1 MAGFSSLDDFISET
15 TVNGKFVRT
24 DWNKNV
30 LPTTTQVAGMWHD
43 LSCGAGNPGSDTAY
57 GSGSNLAFQSLADT
71 STTSPGIQHG
81 GDVST
86 DTKHYLYAGANIV
99 AAAGAPWFLMAVDQV
114 GYVPI
119 TGSDVTS
126 TLARTITMTPIAAT
140 AAKVDRYPNGVG
152 LRAFFSTE
160 VAPTA
165 GGPNMTIFNYRNVA
179 GASKACPVTVGMA
192 ATPVIGAV
200 PHSGGAATRYAPFIP
215 MAAGD
220 TGISDLVDFTF
231 TGGTAYTGSGQ
242 LVLHL
247 VKPLWGIPLPASG
260 IHNVADFINALSN
273 MARIRDGA
281 CIQWMLMNTGA
292 TTVNAPLL
300 VESGHGWG

>member
-1 MAGFSSLDDFISET
+1 MGFSSQDDLLSE
-15 TVNGKFVRT
+15 VSAGKFQYDVRFKT
-24 DWNKNV
+24 IS
-30 LPTTTQVAGMWHD
+30 TAQVAAFWSNLGVF
-43 LSCGAGNPGSDTAY
+43 
-57 GSGSNLAFQSLADT
+57 SGSEPASTYAGTSLTFVPTDDTWAD
-71 STTSPGIQHG
+71 GAWQHG

-86 DTKHYLYAGANIV
+86 DTKHFLYGGANIV
-99 AAAGAPWFLMAVDQV
+99 AAAGAPWFLLAVDQV

-119 TGSDVTS
+119 TSTDVTGTS
-126 TLARTITMTPIAAT
+126 GRTITMTPIAAT

-165 GGPNMTIFNYRNVA
+165 GGPNLTAFGYKNVA
-179 GASKACPVTVGMA
+179 GTSHTCPVTVGFA

-220 TGISDLVDFTF
+220 TGISDLESFTLS
-231 TGGTAYTGSGQ
+231 GGTAYTGSGQ

-260 IHNVADFINALSN
+260 VHSVADFINALPN
-273 MARIRDGA
+273 MARIPDGA
-281 CIQWMLMNTGA
+281 CLQWMLMNTGA
-292 TTVNAPLL
+292 TTANAPLL
-300 VESGHGWG
+300 VEHAHAWG

>member
-1 MAGFSSLDDFISET
+1 MGFSSQDDLINEVT
-15 TVNGKFVRT
+15 TNGKFQYDIRSKT
-24 DWNKNV
+24 IS
-30 LPTTTQVAGMWHD
+30 TAQVAAFWTNLGVF
-43 LSCGAGNPGSDTAY
+43 
-57 GSGSNLAFQSLADT
+57 SGSEPASTYAGTSLTFVPTDDTWAD
-71 STTSPGIQHG
+71 GAWQHG

-86 DTKHYLYAGANIV
+86 DTKHFLYAGANIV

-119 TGSDVTS
+119 TSTDVTGTGS
-126 TLARTITMTPIAAT
+126 RVITMTPIAAT
-140 AAKVDRYPNGVG
+140 SAKVDRYPNGVG

-165 GGPNMTIFNYRNVA
+165 GGPNMTVFTYTNTA
-179 GASKACPVTVGMA
+179 GTTGRTCPVTVGMA

-215 MAAGD
+215 LAAGD
-220 TGISDLVDFTF
+220 TGIKDLENFTW

-242 LVLHL
+242 MVLHL

-260 IHNVADFINALSN
+260 IHQVADFVNALPS
-273 MARIRDGA
+273 MCKIPDGA
-281 CIQWMLMNTGA
+281 CVQWMLLNTGA
-292 TTVNAPLL
+292 TTANAPMMA
-300 VESGHGWG
+300 ETAHAWG

>member
-1 MAGFSSLDDFISET
+1 MGFSSQDDLINEVT
-15 TVNGKFVRT
+15 TNGKFQYDIRSKT
-24 DWNKNV
+24 IS
-30 LPTTTQVAGMWHD
+30 TAQVAAFWTNLGVFNGSEPASTYAGTSLTFVPTDDTWAD
-43 LSCGAGNPGSDTAY
+43 GAW
-57 GSGSNLAFQSLADT
+57 
-71 STTSPGIQHG
+71 QHG

-86 DTKHYLYAGANIV
+86 DTKHFLYAGANIV

-119 TGSDVTS
+119 TSTDVTGTGS
-126 TLARTITMTPIAAT
+126 RTITMTPIAAT
-140 AAKVDRYPNGVG
+140 SAKVDRYPNGVG

-165 GGPNMTIFNYRNVA
+165 GGPNMTVFTYTNTA
-179 GASKACPVTVGMA
+179 GTTGRTCPVTVGMA

-215 MAAGD
+215 LAAGD
-220 TGISDLVDFTF
+220 TGIKDLENFTW

-242 LVLHL
+242 MVLHL

-260 IHNVADFINALSN
+260 IHQVADFVNALPS
-273 MARIRDGA
+273 MCKIPDGA
-281 CIQWMLMNTGA
+281 CVQWMLLNTGA
-292 TTVNAPLL
+292 TTANAPMMA
-300 VESGHGWG
+300 ETAHAWG

>member
-1 MAGFSSLDDFISET
+1 MGFPSQDALINDVTENGQFQYDVRFKTIST
-15 TVNGKFVRT
+15 A
-24 DWNKNV
+24 
-30 LPTTTQVAGMWHD
+30 QVAAFWTNLGVFAGSEPASAYPGTSLTFVPTDDTWAD
-43 LSCGAGNPGSDTAY
+43 GA
-57 GSGSNLAFQSLADT
+57 F
-71 STTSPGIQHG
+71 QHG

-86 DTKHYLYAGANIV
+86 MTKHFLYAGANIV

-119 TGSDVTS
+119 TGADVTG
-126 TLARTITMTPIAAT
+126 TTGRTITMTPIAAT

-165 GGPNMTIFNYRNVA
+165 GGPNLTAFGYKNVA
-179 GASKACPVTVGMA
+179 GASKTCPVTVGMA

-215 MAAGD
+215 LAAGD
-220 TGISDLVDFTF
+220 TGISDLESFTF
-231 TGGTAYTGSGQ
+231 SGGTAYTGSGQ

-247 VKPLWGIPLPASG
+247 VKPLFGIPLPASG
-260 IHNVADFINALSN
+260 IHQVAEFVNALPN
-273 MARIRDGA
+273 LARIRDGA
-281 CIQWMLMNTGA
+281 CLQWMLMNTGA
-292 TTVNAPLL
+292 TTANAPLL
-300 VESGHGWG
+300 AESAHAWG

>member
-1 MAGFSSLDDFISET
+1 MGFASQDDLINEVST
-15 TVNGKFVRT
+15 NGKFDYAIR
-24 DWNKNV
+24 NK
-30 LPTTTQVAGMWHD
+30 TISTAQVAAFWTNLGVFAGSEPASAYPGTSLTFVPTDDTWAD
-43 LSCGAGNPGSDTAY
+43 GAWP
-57 GSGSNLAFQSLADT
+57 
-71 STTSPGIQHG
+71 HG
-81 GDVST
+81 GDVSP
-86 DTKHYLYAGANIV
+86 DTKHFLYAGANIV
-99 AAAGAPWFLMAVDQV
+99 AAAGAPWFLLAVDQV

-119 TGSDVTS
+119 TGADVTG
-126 TLARTITMTPIAAT
+126 TTGRTITMTPIAAT

-165 GGPNMTIFNYRNVA
+165 GGPNMTAFGYKNVA
-179 GASKACPVTVGMA
+179 GASKTCPVTVGMA

-220 TGISDLVDFTF
+220 TGISDLESFTW
-231 TGGTAYTGSGQ
+231 TGGTAYTGTGQ
-242 LVLHL
+242 MVLHL

-260 IHNVADFINALSN
+260 IHNIADFINALPN

-292 TTVNAPLL
+292 TTANAPLL
-300 VESGHGWG
+300 VESAHGWG

>member
-1 MAGFSSLDDFISET
+1 MGWSSQDALIDDVTNNGQFQYDVRFKTIST
-15 TVNGKFVRT
+15 A
-24 DWNKNV
+24 
-30 LPTTTQVAGMWHD
+30 QVAAFWTNLGVFAGSEPASAYAGTSLTFVPTDDTWAD
-43 LSCGAGNPGSDTAY
+43 GA
-57 GSGSNLAFQSLADT
+57 F
-71 STTSPGIQHG
+71 QHG

-86 DTKHYLYAGANIV
+86 MTKHFLYAGANIV

-119 TGSDVTS
+119 TGTDVTG
-126 TLARTITMTPIAAT
+126 TTGRTITMTPIAAT

-165 GGPNMTIFNYRNVA
+165 GGPNMTAFGYKNVA
-179 GASKACPVTVGMA
+179 GASKTCPVTVGMA

-215 MAAGD
+215 LAAGD
-220 TGISDLVDFTF
+220 TGISDLESFTF
-231 TGGTAYTGSGQ
+231 SGGTAYTGSGQ

-247 VKPLWGIPLPASG
+247 VKPLFGIPLPASG
-260 IHNVADFINALSN
+260 IHQVAEFVNALPN
-273 MARIRDGA
+273 LARIRDGA
-281 CIQWMLMNTGA
+281 CLQWLLMNTGA
-292 TTVNAPLL
+292 TTANAPMLA
-300 VESGHGWG
+300 ETAHAWG

>member
-1 MAGFSSLDDFISET
+1 MGWTSQDALINDVTENGQFQYDVRNKTIST
-15 TVNGKFVRT
+15 A
-24 DWNKNV
+24 
-30 LPTTTQVAGMWHD
+30 QVAAFWTNLGVFAGSEPASAYAGTSLTFVPTDDTWGD
-43 LSCGAGNPGSDTAY
+43 GA
-57 GSGSNLAFQSLADT
+57 F
-71 STTSPGIQHG
+71 QHG

-86 DTKHYLYAGANIV
+86 MTKHFLYAGANIV

-119 TGSDVTS
+119 TGADVTS
-126 TLARTITMTPIAAT
+126 TASRAITMTAIGSS

-160 VAPTA
+160 VAPTL
-165 GGPNMTIFNYRNVA
+165 GGPNMTVFGYNNVA
-179 GASKACPVTVGMA
+179 GAAKTCPVTVGMA

-215 MAAGD
+215 LAAGD
-220 TGISDLVDFTF
+220 TGISDLTNFTF
-231 TGGTAYTGSGQ
+231 TGGTAYGGTGQ

-260 IHNVADFINALSN
+260 IHQVAEFVNALPN
-273 MARIRDGA
+273 LARIRDGA
-281 CIQWMLMNTGA
+281 CLQWMLMNTGA
-292 TTVNAPLL
+292 TTANAPLL
-300 VESGHGWG
+300 AESAHAWG

>member
-1 MAGFSSLDDFISET
+1 MGWTSQDDLINDVTSNGQFQYDVRFKTIST
-15 TVNGKFVRT
+15 A
-24 DWNKNV
+24 
-30 LPTTTQVAGMWHD
+30 QVAAFWTNLGVFAGSEPASAYPGTSLTFVPTDDTWAD
-43 LSCGAGNPGSDTAY
+43 GA
-57 GSGSNLAFQSLADT
+57 F
-71 STTSPGIQHG
+71 QHG

-86 DTKHYLYAGANIV
+86 MTKHFLYAGANIV

-119 TGSDVTS
+119 TGTDVTG
-126 TLARTITMTPIAAT
+126 TTGRTITMTPIAAT

-165 GGPNMTIFNYRNVA
+165 GGPNMTAFGYKNVA
-179 GASKACPVTVGMA
+179 GASKTCPVTVGMA

-215 MAAGD
+215 LAAGD
-220 TGISDLVDFTF
+220 TGISDLESFTF
-231 TGGTAYTGSGQ
+231 SGGTAYTGTGQ

-247 VKPLWGIPLPASG
+247 VKPLFGIPLPASG
-260 IHNVADFINALSN
+260 IHQVAEFVNALPN
-273 MARIRDGA
+273 LARIRDGA
-281 CIQWMLMNTGA
+281 CLQWMLMNTGA
-292 TTVNAPLL
+292 TTANAPMMA
-300 VESGHGWG
+300 ESAHAWG

>member
-1 MAGFSSLDDFISET
+1 MGWTSQDDLINDVTSNGQFQYDVRFKTIST
-15 TVNGKFVRT
+15 A
-24 DWNKNV
+24 
-30 LPTTTQVAGMWHD
+30 QVAAFWTNLGVFAGSEPASAYAGTSLTFVPTDDTWAD
-43 LSCGAGNPGSDTAY
+43 GA
-57 GSGSNLAFQSLADT
+57 F
-71 STTSPGIQHG
+71 QHG

-86 DTKHYLYAGANIV
+86 MTKHFLYAGANIV

-119 TGSDVTS
+119 TGADVTG
-126 TLARTITMTPIAAT
+126 TTGRTITMTPIAAT

-165 GGPNMTIFNYRNVA
+165 GGPNMTAFGYKNVA
-179 GASKACPVTVGMA
+179 GASKTCPVTVGMA

-215 MAAGD
+215 LAAGD
-220 TGISDLVDFTF
+220 TGISDLESFTF
-231 TGGTAYTGSGQ
+231 SGGTAYTGTGQ

-247 VKPLWGIPLPASG
+247 VKPLFGIPLPASG
-260 IHNVADFINALSN
+260 IHQVAEFVNALPN
-273 MARIRDGA
+273 LARIRDGA
-281 CIQWMLMNTGA
+281 CLQWLLMNTGA
-292 TTVNAPLL
+292 TTANAPMLA
-300 VESGHGWG
+300 ETAHAWG

>member
-1 MAGFSSLDDFISET
+1 MGFSSQDDLISSVT
-15 TVNGKFVRT
+15 TDEQFQYDVRFKT
-24 DWNKNV
+24 IS
-30 LPTTTQVAGMWHD
+30 TAQVAAFWTNLGVFAGSEPASAYPGTSLTFVPTDDTWAD
-43 LSCGAGNPGSDTAY
+43 GAW
-57 GSGSNLAFQSLADT
+57 
-71 STTSPGIQHG
+71 QHG

-86 DTKHYLYAGANIV
+86 MTKHFLYAGANIV
-99 AAAGAPWFLMAVDQV
+99 AAAGAPWVLMAVDQV

-119 TGSDVTS
+119 TGTDVTGTS
-126 TLARTITMTPIAAT
+126 SRTITMTPIAGT
-140 AAKVDRYPNGVG
+140 SAKVDRYPNGKG

-165 GGPNMTIFNYRNVA
+165 GGPNMTVFSYSDTA
-179 GASKACPVTVGMA
+179 GAAKTCPVTVGMA

-215 MAAGD
+215 LAAGS
-220 TGISDLVDFTF
+220 TGISDLKDFTF

-247 VKPLWGIPLPASG
+247 VKPLWSIPIPASG
-260 IHNVADFINALSN
+260 VHSVADFINALPN
-273 MARIRDGA
+273 MAKIPDGA

-292 TTVNAPLL
+292 TTANAPLM
-300 VESGHGWG
+300 VEHAHAWS